1 MVKLKKLSQ
10 LVSKNDIF
18 DNIQDLLWDENII
31 FDKGFYLEIYL
42 LEGIEG
48 KSLFKY
54 INVDIKYSEFIS
66 LGIFNGK
73 TPKEGNMFIN
83 VIPSKDNKY
92 SEERRLCSNIV

>member
-42 LEGIEG
+42 
-48 KSLFKY
+48 
-54 INVDIKYSEFIS
+54 
-66 LGIFNGK
+66 
-73 TPKEGNMFIN
+73 TQ
-83 VIPSKDNKY
+83 
-92 SEERRLCSNIV
+92 LCHLQQY